1 MTHLAKLTFKTVDR
15 STKRDPIIARRDKL
29 VAGLKEQ
36 KLVHAAALKKQD
48 HRVERH
54 KWMPKMSLE
63 KRQLIKTHRA
73 VRPWFFEQDGG
84 WYVQCRYGARVI
96 AADGTNNAVFVKSL
110 DEVAGVLDAFLNA
123 AAAGE
128 LDTAITRVAERQP
141 RIKPGA
147 AKAAANAKPD
157 ANTAKIAALN
167 DRARQRLDHC
177 RWILTQGVLS
187 CDPLTVAELL
197 IAVEDFDAFTPDN
210 DPYAEHD
217 FGAIKLNGNT
227 FFWKF
232 DYLRSRP
239 ADALA

>member
-29 VAGLKEQ
+29 IAGLKEQ

-54 KWMPKMSLE
+54 KWMTNEQGERVAVKAM
-63 KRQLIKTHRA
+63 RT
-73 VRPWFFEQDGG
+73 VRPWFFAQDSG

-110 DEVAGVLDAFLNA
+110 DEVAAVLDAFLNA

-128 LDTAITRVAERQP
+128 LDTAITKVAQWQP

-147 AKAAANAKPD
+147 AKAAANAN
-157 ANTAKIAALN
+157 A
-167 DRARQRLDHC
+167 
-177 RWILTQGVLS
+177 
-187 CDPLTVAELL
+187 
-197 IAVEDFDAFTPDN
+197 
-210 DPYAEHD
+210 
-217 FGAIKLNGNT
+217 
-227 FFWKF
+227 
-232 DYLRSRP
+232 
-239 ADALA
+239 